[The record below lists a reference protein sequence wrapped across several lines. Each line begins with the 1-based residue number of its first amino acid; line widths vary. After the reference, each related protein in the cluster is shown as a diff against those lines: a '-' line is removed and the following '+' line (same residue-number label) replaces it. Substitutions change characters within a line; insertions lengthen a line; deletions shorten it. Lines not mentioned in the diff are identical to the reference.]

1 MNQKNKKL
9 WAWITFKLIYV
20 CDVFIYVNKQFAML
34 AYGTELEF
42 NMVLFAALI
51 SKVCI
56 PCLNGIADFLQI

>member
-9 WAWITFKLIYV
+9 WAWVTFKLIYV
-20 CDVFIYVNKQFAML
+20 YDVFIYVNKQFAML

-51 SKVCI
+51 
-56 PCLNGIADFLQI
+56 